1 MNVYILP
8 WLENI
13 FQLVSFHARIGHLKS
28 QTIVFWGFENI
39 YVFWLTILLRFSA
52 LTRPTDSGLTLSGI
66 VICQGSFL
74 KMETE
79 KKQRFE
85 NTVQLLTFVP
95 FPILQLPRCIF
106 AYVHICIY
114 VYLQWQLI
122 LHICSNN
129 LFCINCQCVNLNK
142 IETHF

>member
-1 MNVYILP
+1 MFMNVYILP

-13 FQLVSFHARIGHLKS
+13 FQHVSFHARIGHLKS

-79 KKQRFE
+79 QKTKIWKHCS
-85 NTVQLLTFVP
+85 TVNFCS
-95 FPILQLPRCIF
+95 FPNITTP
-106 AYVHICIY
+106 AVHICIY
-114 VYLQWQLI
+114 AYM
-122 LHICSNN
+122 HICSGN